1 MAPAQT
7 QNVGDTQQ
15 GKQAAHEAPRR
26 GSNLGVSVGEVIR
39 TRSCPSD
46 TKWRPKVEEELGR
59 LTRQGTGQEVPGTGE
74 RVAHSEP
81 VSFLGHQEVGSVER
95 GDTGV
100 QGHQVNYSED

>member
-7 QNVGDTQQ
+7 QNVGDMQQ

-39 TRSCPSD
+39 TGSCPGD

-74 RVAHSEP
+74 SGPFRARKFSGASGGGEC
-81 VSFLGHQEVGSVER
+81 GER
-95 GDTGV
+95 RHWSPGAPGKL
-100 QGHQVNYSED
+100 Q